1 MKQINWEYFYRWNP
15 TEMAEGR
22 IWQVFNMQG
31 NSRTWY
37 AGSSV
42 GFESVRS
49 VISYNNLLECGFF
62 QINWQLKL
70 TLGRYLQIFIWNGEK
85 ESPITLCR
93 DIGSLKF
100 AAV

>member
-1 MKQINWEYFYRWNP
+1 MSRFWNILETFSLRDFYENGFGANNVEIMKQINWEYFYRWNP

-31 NSRTWY
+31 NKKTWY

-49 VISYNNLLECGFF
+49 VISYNNLL
-62 QINWQLKL
+62 LK
-70 TLGRYLQIFIWNGEK
+70 YSNIV
-85 ESPITLCR
+85 P
-93 DIGSLKF
+93 
-100 AAV
+100 

>member
-1 MKQINWEYFYRWNP
+1 
-15 TEMAEGR
+15 MAEGR

-49 VISYNNLLECGFF
+49 VISESIRALIISSASSAEMSNPPSARMFNILDVLR
-62 QINWQLKL
+62 IL
-70 TLGRYLQIFIWNGEK
+70 TTIYR
-85 ESPITLCR
+85 R
-93 DIGSLKF
+93 DCLHY
-100 AAV
+100 